1 MSFFQRALAKI
12 GVGGATVD
20 AQLSTSRVR
29 QGETVSGKILLTGGT
44 VDQEMD
50 GITIAVKTVYEKEK
64 DDHKQKIPTVIH
76 KVRVTDNFSLKARE
90 EKLLDFTLQIPAT
103 VPVTYGSVRVWLET
117 EMDIKG
123 AIDPEDKDFIEI
135 SPLPILKE
143 LMEGLENEG
152 FKLRKV
158 ECEAAPRW
166 MRSNLPF
173 VQKFEFVPV
182 SGAFRSK
189 FDEIELYIV
198 HLSDDSIEGVVEL
211 DKRGNSLGG
220 WLAEALDMD
229 ESYHRVHLTRS
240 STSVTNQFIDIISKV

>member
-20 AQLSTSRVR
+20 AQLSTARVR
-29 QGETVSGKILLTGGT
+29 QGETINGKIVLKGGA
-44 VDQEMD
+44 VDQEME
-50 GITIAVKTVYEKEK
+50 GITISIKTVYEKEK

-76 KVRVTDNFSLKARE
+76 KVRVTDQFSLQAKE
-90 EKLLDFTLQIPAT
+90 EKILDFSLQVPTT

-123 AIDPEDKDFIEI
+123 ALDPEDKDFIEI
-135 SPLPILKE
+135 SPLPILKD
-143 LMEGLENEG
+143 LMEGLEREG

-166 MRSNLPF
+166 MKGTLPF

-182 SGAFRSK
+182 SGSFRSK
-189 FDEIELYIV
+189 FDEIELYVIR
-198 HLSDDSIEGVVEL
+198 LTEDSIEGIVEV

-229 ESYHRVHLTRS
+229 ESYHRIHLTKS
-240 STSVTNQFIDIISKV
+240 SQNITKQFIDTISKV